1 VSEHGISRG
10 DRSRKQTEKDQTR
23 GAREPFRHPTS
34 RAGKDEDRHLSSSEA
49 GGWPMVHGM
58 PITGQAK
65 QSGGEVTSSTD
76 LASEGRSQKLAG
88 KARKTVGQIE
98 RIFDK

>member
-1 VSEHGISRG
+1 
-10 DRSRKQTEKDQTR
+10 
-23 GAREPFRHPTS
+23 
-34 RAGKDEDRHLSSSEA
+34 
-49 GGWPMVHGM
+49 MVHGM